1 MKTDLLFDP
10 IQSKTLLGLNNFL
23 LEFTD
28 LYNKNM
34 LPKISLINGKKGIGK
49 CTMINHFLNY
59 IFSKDMTDQYDLDN
73 FTIKDESI
81 IYKQIINGSF
91 QNVIYLNLHEG
102 DNIKID
108 DVRNLKD
115 LLLKSTLNNK
125 PRFVVI
131 NEVEYLNINS
141 INALLKV
148 IEEPSDN
155 NYFILIN
162 NNQAELIE
170 TLSSRCLKTNIF
182 LNEDERI
189 NTIKSLIDLHD
200 LEPVIDYQKSDLT
213 PGLFLRYNFFCTN
226 NNLLINNDIESKIS
240 ILLNYYKKNKDL
252 TAINLLIFFIEE
264 YFYQLSIENN
274 SKIFSIV
281 AIKNNI
287 IRNINNFVKYNLNIN
302 SINNLINTEF
312 KNV

>member
-1 MKTDLLFDP
+1 MFYYYLVL
-10 IQSKTLLGLNNFL
+10 SKTFWASFKFI
-23 LEFTD
+23 E
-28 LYNKNM
+28 YV
-34 LPKISLINGKKGIGK
+34 IGK
-49 CTMINHFLNY
+49 RKQLEETMADRNRDGSVQV
-59 IFSKDMTDQYDLDN
+59 SKDDNNRGRAQTKVNKSILDRQKMFEVSSN
-73 FTIKDESI
+73 SSG
-81 IYKQIINGSF
+81 QCWS
-91 QNVIYLNLHEG
+91 LNTYCPATGVGPE
-102 DNIKID
+102 
-108 DVRNLKD
+108 
-115 LLLKSTLNNK
+115 
-125 PRFVVI
+125 
-131 NEVEYLNINS
+131 
-141 INALLKV
+141 A
-148 IEEPSDN
+148 PSDN

-189 NTIKSLIDLHD
+189 NTIKSLIDLHN
-200 LEPVIDYQKSDLT
+200 LETVIDYQKSDLT

-226 NNLLINNDIESKIS
+226 NNLSTNNDIESKIS
-240 ILLNYYKKNKDL
+240 ILLNYYKKNKDV

-264 YFYQLSIENN
+264 YFYQLGIENN

-287 IRNINNFVKYNLNIN
+287 IRNIKNFVKYNLNIN

>member
-1 MKTDLLFDP
+1 MLLKENIYP
-10 IQSKTLLGLNNFL
+10 INSLKLISHEKILNEL
-23 LEFTD
+23 VQ
-28 LYNKNM
+28 LYQIKK
-34 LPKISLINGKKGIGK
+34 LPKVMMFTGNKGIGK
-49 CTMINHFLNY
+49 FTLINHFLNY
-59 IFSKDMTDQYDLDN
+59 IFSINEKTKYNLNDQSINKDSLFYKSTINKTCENVVYIKEEDN
-73 FTIKDESI
+73 KKIKIENIRNLKSLLIKKSFNNQSRFI
-81 IYKQIINGSF
+81 I
-91 QNVIYLNLHEG
+91 
-102 DNIKID
+102 ID
-108 DVRNLKD
+108 DVEFLNL
-115 LLLKSTLNNK
+115 
-125 PRFVVI
+125 
-131 NEVEYLNINS
+131 NS
-141 INALLKV
+141 VNALLKSL
-148 IEEPSDN
+148 EEPSDN